1 MAHST
6 RTLVCTGHEN
16 GFINVF
22 DYGSDT
28 LVKTI
33 QSAHG
38 DAVSCLGISNTGL
51 QLISGGHDGC
61 LKVWDLRKMDA
72 SSSADGGEAA
82 AATTEPLYV
91 VEGAH

>member
-1 MAHST
+1 M
-6 RTLVCTGHEN
+6 
-16 GFINVF
+16 F

-28 LVKTI
+28 VVKTI
-33 QSAHG
+33 PAAHT

-51 QLISGGHDGC
+51 QLVSGGHDGN

-72 SSSADGGEAA
+72 ADGGEAGV
-82 AATTEPLYV
+82 TEPLYV